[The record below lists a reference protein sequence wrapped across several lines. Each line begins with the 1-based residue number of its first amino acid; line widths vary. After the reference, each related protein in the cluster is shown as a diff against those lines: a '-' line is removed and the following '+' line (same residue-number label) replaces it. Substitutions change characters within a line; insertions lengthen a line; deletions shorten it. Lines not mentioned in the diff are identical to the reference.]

1 MNEVQFIAYQ
11 KKVEKQKAKP
21 KETRKE
27 VKCNLFEKPSKE
39 HPYVDYNFLDSL
51 FKVMAQNDYRSL
63 PAQSS
68 QGVMKIVFDNWKS
81 FFASLKDY
89 KVNPSKYKGRPRI
102 PKYSRSMEKEVVFTN
117 QDCVIKNNKFLKF
130 PKTKYQLNIGKLGF
144 SEGKLKQVRVIPK
157 YKEYVVELVM
167 DVPLEQKEYEDNGRY
182 MSIDM
187 GIDNLA
193 TIVTNTGRRPLL
205 VKGKNVKSINQY
217 YNKMKAYY
225 LGILR
230 HGKQTNEGPFTSKQL
245 ESFIKR
251 DTVK

>member
-1 MNEVQFIAYQ
+1 MAYQ

-21 KETRKE
+21 KEKRKE

-39 HPYVDYNFLDSL
+39 NPYVDYNFLDSL
-51 FKVMAQNDYRSL
+51 FKIMAQNDYRSL
-63 PAQSS
+63 PSTIKSRGYEDGFQ
-68 QGVMKIVFDNWKS
+68 NWKS

-89 KVNPSKYKGRPRI
+89 KENPSKYKGRPRI
-102 PKYSRSMEKEVVFTN
+102 PKYSRSREKEVVFSN
-117 QDCVIKNNKFLKF
+117 QDCVIKNNKYLKF
-130 PKTKYQLNIGKLGF
+130 PKTKDQLNIGKLGF
-144 SEGKLKQVRVIPK
+144 TKGKLKQVRVIPK
-157 YKEYVVELVM
+157 YNQYVVELVM

-182 MSIDM
+182 MSIDI

-205 VKGKNVKSINQY
+205 VKGKNIKSINQY

-230 HGKQTNEGPFTSKQL
+230 HGKQTNEGPFTSKQIRTASSK
-245 ESFIKR
+245 E
-251 DTVK
+251 TP